1 MQSSIKPRVFLHYLP
16 NIFGIALILMLTQL
30 SVIGQASKP
39 NIIFIMADDLG
50 YGDLGCYG
58 QKIILTPN
66 IDKLALEGIR
76 FTQCYTGSPVCAPSR
91 SVLMTGLHTGHTTVR
106 GNTGK
111 FGVPGIGGR
120 QGRVPLEAHDTTV
133 AEIIKDAGYVTG
145 CIGKWGLGEPGTS
158 GEPRRQGFDYFF
170 GFLNQRR
177 AHNYYTE
184 FLWENERKYPLLGNE
199 DEGEKIYAHDVFIKK
214 INEFL
219 AAHHDTS
226 FFLYLPFT
234 IPHDKYQIPSTDP
247 YTQEEWSHDEKV
259 HAAMITRMDKDIG
272 QILEQINTYEL
283 EAKTM
288 VFFCSDNGAAQR
300 WEGRFDSSGKLRGRK
315 RDLYEG
321 GIRTPM
327 IVKYPGKIDPGTMSD
342 EPWYF
347 ADVLPTLAALVNAS
361 VPSQLDGINM
371 LPSILGNH
379 QNYQDR
385 LFYWEFHERGF
396 QQAIRQKH
404 WKLINL
410 GLNEGL
416 ELYNLA
422 IDPEEKNDLSQ
433 SEPAIRDSLLL
444 LLNKARTPS
453 KNWPID
459 N

>member
-1 MQSSIKPRVFLHYLP
+1 MQVLITRNL
-16 NIFGIALILMLTQL
+16 IAHLFRIILIGTLSHTLT
-30 SVIGQASKP
+30 SGQIVKP

-58 QKIILTPN
+58 QKIIQTPN
-66 IDKLALEGIR
+66 IDKLAVEGIK

-111 FGVPGIGGR
+111 YGVPGIGGR
-120 QGRVPLEAHDTTV
+120 QGRVPLEERDTTL
-133 AEIIKDAGYVTG
+133 AEVLKKAGYVTG

-199 DEGEKIYAHDVFIKK
+199 NNGEKIYAHDVFVKK

-219 AAHHDTS
+219 AVHHDTS

-234 IPHDKYQIPSTDP
+234 IPHDKYQIPNMDP
-247 YTQEEWSHDEKV
+247 YAQEEWSDEEKV
-259 HAAMITRMDKDIG
+259 HAAMITRMDNDIG
-272 QILEQINTYEL
+272 KILEQINTYGL
-283 EAKTM
+283 AAQTM
-288 VFFCSDNGAAQR
+288 VFFCSDNGAARR
-300 WEGRFDSSGKLRGRK
+300 WEDRFDSSGKLRGRK

-327 IVKYPGKIDPGTMSD
+327 IVKYPGKIDPGRTSD

-347 ADVLPTLAALVNAS
+347 ADVLPTLAAVVN
-361 VPSQLDGINM
+361 VPIPSKIDGINM
-371 LPSILGNH
+371 LPTILGSH
-379 QNYQDR
+379 QDQSDR
-385 LFYWEFHERGF
+385 IFYWEFHERGF
-396 QQAIRQKH
+396 QQAIRREH

-410 GLNEGL
+410 GHEEGL
-416 ELYNLA
+416 ELYNLKNDA
-422 IDPEEKNDLSQ
+422 EEKNDLSH
-433 SEPAIRDSLLL
+433 SESAVRDSLLL
-444 LLNKARTPS
+444 LLNKSRTPS
-453 KNWPID
+453 ENWPI
-459 N
+459 NQ